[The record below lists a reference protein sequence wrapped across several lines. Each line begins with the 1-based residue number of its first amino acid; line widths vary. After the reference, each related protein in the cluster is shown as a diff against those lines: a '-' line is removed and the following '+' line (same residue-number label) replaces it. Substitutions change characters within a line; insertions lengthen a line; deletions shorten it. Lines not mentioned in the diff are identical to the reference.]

1 MLVTLL
7 QAAESA
13 SVASLA
19 AASTAGTAIA
29 LDVSGWWTT
38 VATLAAASVVG
49 YFSAQLTT
57 TREIGDLK
65 ADIASLTAKVDALPQ
80 AITDSE
86 ARNRR
91 EMETYYQRR
100 GPS

>member
-13 SVASLA
+13 GVASLA
-19 AASTAGTAIA
+19 AASTAGTALS

-57 TREIGDLK
+57 TREIGELK
-65 ADIASLTAKVDALPQ
+65 ADIRELAAEVRGLPK
-80 AITDSE
+80 AISDSE
-86 ARNRR
+86 ERNRA
-91 EMETYYQRR
+91 EMQTYYQRKA
-100 GPS
+100 GS

>member
-1 MLVTLL
+1 MTLV
-7 QAAESA
+7 QAAETVG
-13 SVASLA
+13 VAGLA
-19 AASTAGTAIA
+19 AASMAGTAVA
-29 LDVSGWWTT
+29 LDVTGWAGT
-38 VATLAAASVVG
+38 VATLTAAAVVG

-57 TREIGDLK
+57 TREIGDLR
-65 ADIASLTAKVDALPQ
+65 ADIAALTAKVDGLPK

-86 ARNRR
+86 ERNRR

>member
-1 MLVTLL
+1 MLDAGGWAGTVMTLG
-7 QAAESA
+7 
-13 SVASLA
+13 A
-19 AASTAGTAIA
+19 AA
-29 LDVSGWWTT
+29 
-38 VATLAAASVVG
+38 VVG

-57 TREIGDLK
+57 TREIGELRT
-65 ADIASLTAKVDALPQ
+65 AIAALAAKVDGLPK

-86 ARNRR
+86 ERNRR